1 MLQCRGQGCSGVFL
15 GSKASVGSNGR
26 RGESLCGTGSPGH
39 HPTTAPQPPT
49 HLLRKMIWNS
59 GLCRLVT
66 DTYGSSNSC
75 SFRTTAGNTS
85 SAAALGSRS
94 P

>member
-39 HPTTAPQPPT
+39 HPTTALQPPT
-49 HLLRKMIWNS
+49 HLLRRMIWNS

-66 DTYGSSNSC
+66 DTYGSSNS
-75 SFRTTAGNTS
+75 
-85 SAAALGSRS
+85 
-94 P
+94 